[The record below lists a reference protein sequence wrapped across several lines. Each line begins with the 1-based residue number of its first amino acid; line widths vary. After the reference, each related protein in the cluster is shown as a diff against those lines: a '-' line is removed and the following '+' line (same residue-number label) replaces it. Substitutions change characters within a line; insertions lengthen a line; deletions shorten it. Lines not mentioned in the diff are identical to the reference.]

1 MLAKLGYHAVTALDG
16 REAVQAVARAH
27 GAGSRFAAVLMDI
40 NMPRMNGFQATQQI
54 QAMMGAKAPPI
65 IALTAAASPED
76 RARCTAAGMDDYL
89 TKPLHVAALA
99 QALERWL
106 PMMKAAAG
114 GSGGFATAP
123 PVRGQGGAV
132 GPEAV
137 VPTPKSGPM
146 PAVEPVLMDLERL
159 AQFKEFDDDALTMTR
174 EVIGLFVADASQR
187 LRAVEES
194 IRAGD
199 AAALAWA
206 THALIGATS
215 NVGAV
220 AMQTVCSELELVA
233 KTGEIPA
240 NAPQQ
245 LERLRTYWAQTS
257 AILDTWV

>member
-1 MLAKLGYHAVTALDG
+1 MGG
-16 REAVQAVARAH
+16 
-27 GAGSRFAAVLMDI
+27 
-40 NMPRMNGFQATQQI
+40 NPMN
-54 QAMMGAKAPPI
+54 
-65 IALTAAASPED
+65 L
-76 RARCTAAGMDDYL
+76 R
-89 TKPLHVAALA
+89 ALA

-106 PMMKAAAG
+106 PMMTAAAG

-123 PVRGQGGAV
+123 PARNQGVAAGPQVGA
-132 GPEAV
+132 
-137 VPTPKSGPM
+137 PTPKSGLH
-146 PAVEPVLMDLERL
+146 PAVEPLLMDLERL

-187 LRAVEES
+187 LNAIEES

-220 AMQTVCSELELVA
+220 AMQTVCSELDLVA

-240 NAPQQ
+240 DALQQ
-245 LERLRTYWAQTS
+245 LERLQTYWVKTS